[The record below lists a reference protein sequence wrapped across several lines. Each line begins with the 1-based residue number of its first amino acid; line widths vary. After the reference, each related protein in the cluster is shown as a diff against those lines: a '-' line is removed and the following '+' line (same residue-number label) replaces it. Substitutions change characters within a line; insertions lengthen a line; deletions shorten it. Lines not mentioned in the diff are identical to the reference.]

1 MRHNVAM
8 LRAKKAGLVLIPL
21 LLLLPLVQACT
32 PPGERGG
39 AGVRNYPAVTPLPIP
54 AIAQTSQRDG
64 RTIVPLRIR
73 TGRTDFGQ
81 PGGPADTL
89 GINGTYLGPTIRLT
103 RGEQVRAVVHNS
115 LSEMTTLHWHGMH
128 VPAKSDGGP
137 HSMIDPGQ
145 TWRPEWTVRQPA
157 ATLWYHSHPHGQ
169 TAQQVYRGVAG
180 MLILDDPGAADV
192 GLPHEYG
199 VDDVPLIVQDKSFTA
214 DGQLIV
220 DPQPAQGPSTGFLG
234 DTIVTNGK
242 IGTYLPVTTEAVR
255 LRLLNASNA
264 RAYAFGLDDDRT
276 FDIVA
281 SDGGLLAAPVPAQ
294 RVQLSPGDRAE
305 IVVRLQPG
313 ETVALTSTP
322 PDLGTGADA
331 RYSGGTFTV
340 TELRAAAE
348 LRPSPVLAA
357 QLTDLPPPDPTT
369 AETTRE
375 FRIQGRAI
383 NGRPMQMAR
392 IDLAVPVDTPEIW
405 EVTNQD
411 RQPHNFHV
419 HNVQFR
425 ILSRGSAPPP
435 PELAGYKDTMYV
447 APQTTARI
455 LVRFTDYTDR
465 NWPYMFH
472 CHLLLHEDLGVM
484 GHRGGEA
491 GPDRGPTTPPLGHVT
506 SVGHDP
512 HRGLRGRRR
521 GGRRRRGRGGRRAWG
536 GCQRG
541 RARSLRAGGRRRSR
555 RHRWA
560 VGCGG
565 GVRVGHVVPSGIGP
579 QQHRQHRGLV
589 VGLFR

>member
-1 MRHNVAM
+1 MRYVGEHMSHNCAM
-8 LRAKKAGLVLIPL
+8 VRATVGVLAAVLVLPL
-21 LLLLPLVQACT
+21 AQGCT
-32 PPGERGG
+32 PPGARGA
-39 AGVRNYPAVTPLPIP
+39 AGMKEYPAATPLPIP
-54 AIAQTSQRDG
+54 ALAQGTFRNG
-64 RTIVPLRIR
+64 RTVIPLRIR

-89 GINGTYLGPTIRLT
+89 GINGSYLGPTIRLH
-103 RGEQVRAVVHNS
+103 RGEQVRAVVHNT
-115 LSEMTTLHWHGMH
+115 LDEMTTLHWHGLH

-180 MLILDDPGAADV
+180 MLILDDPGAVDV
-192 GLPHEYG
+192 GLPSDYG
-199 VDDVPLIVQDKSFTA
+199 VDDVPLIVQDKSFAA

-220 DPQPAQGPSTGFLG
+220 DPEPVQGPSTGFLG
-234 DTIVTNGK
+234 DTIVTNGR
-242 IGTYLPVTTEAVR
+242 IGTYFPVTTQAVR

-264 RAYAFGLDDDRT
+264 RAYNFGFDDDRT

-281 SDGGLLAAPVPAQ
+281 SDGGLLAAGVPAK
-294 RVQLSPGDRAE
+294 RVQLSPGERAE
-305 IVVRLQPG
+305 IVVRMQPG
-313 ETVALTSTP
+313 ETVHLNSTP

-331 RYSGGTFTV
+331 RYSGGTFNV
-340 TELRAAAE
+340 LELRAAPT
-348 LRPSPVLAA
+348 LRPSPTIAA
-357 QLTDLPPPDPTT
+357 ALTDLPPPDP
-369 AETTRE
+369 AAARTTRE

-392 IDLAVPVDTPEIW
+392 IDFAVPVNSYEIW
-405 EVTNQD
+405 EVSNQD

-425 ILSRGSAPPP
+425 ILTRGADPPP

-484 GHRGGEA
+484 GQFVVVKPGQSA
-491 GPDRGPTTPPLGHVT
+491 GHPP
-506 SVGHDP
+506 HDMP
-512 HRGLRGRRR
+512 M
-521 GGRRRRGRGGRRAWG
+521 
-536 GCQRG
+536 
-541 RARSLRAGGRRRSR
+541 
-555 RHRWA
+555 
-560 VGCGG
+560 
-565 GVRVGHVVPSGIGP
+565 
-579 QQHRQHRGLV
+579 
-589 VGLFR
+589 